1 MEKSTQ
7 DLTSVLPIKDLC
19 ARNEL
24 ITVVVKKLL
33 AHDIYR
39 YGRMSIHDVM
49 SQTRPTRDDGNK
61 KS

>member
-39 YGRMSIHDVM
+39 YGRMSIHAQRKVVRM
-49 SQTRPTRDDGNK
+49 G
-61 KS
+61 